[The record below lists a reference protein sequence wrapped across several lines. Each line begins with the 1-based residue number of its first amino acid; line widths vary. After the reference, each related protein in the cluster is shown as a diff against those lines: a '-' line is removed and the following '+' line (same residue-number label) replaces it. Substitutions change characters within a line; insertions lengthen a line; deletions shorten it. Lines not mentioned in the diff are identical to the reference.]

1 MPGYEEMDL
10 FHITYYALNYRNH
23 GQIFVCRQLKEKVG
37 ERLWSDV
44 VAADAGTRYYIGPK
58 LTARLLCPFVCL

>member
-44 VAADAGTRYYIGPK
+44 GAADAGIRCYLGPS
-58 LTARLLCPFVCL
+58 